1 VDGVVGIDAVENDVA
16 AVALERGADG
26 VDGLE
31 DAGFSVVGLG
41 VGGHLLSAT
50 GSDRMLPVQRSY
62 SPTPSP
68 AGRNPPVRGAGQPAG
83 RTRCTS
89 APRARS

>member
-1 VDGVVGIDAVENDVA
+1 VDGAVGVDAVEDDVA

-31 DAGFSVVGLG
+31 DAGFSVVGVGL
-41 VGGHLLSAT
+41 GGHVLSAT
-50 GSDRMLPVQRSY
+50 GSDRVLPVQRPH
-62 SPTPSP
+62 SPTPSRT
-68 AGRNPPVRGAGQPAG
+68 GRNPAAPGLYPAG

-89 APRARS
+89 APRDRS